1 MALVLPRLLA
11 PVLPTTYSPSFLH
24 LTKAYAKHKHSESPY
39 PTCVHCKGFALAI
52 LRRVRTL
59 ISVSS
64 SGLPLSRPL
73 PISDLVGRYPTNNL
87 IGRQLILRHC
97 FLRIIHSSIYPLSGV
112 SLSFPRL
119 CRTQGQIIDVLRNCL
134 PVLSEESP

>member
-11 PVLPTTYSPSFLH
+11 PVLPTTYSPSYLH
-24 LTKAYAKHKHSESPY
+24 LAKAHAMHEHLEFPY
-39 PTCVHCKGFALAI
+39 HTFVYCKVFALAI

-73 PISDLVGRYPTNNL
+73 PIVGLVGLYPTNNL
-87 IGRQLILRHC
+87 IGRRLILSRNLSEKKHP
-97 FLRIIHSSIYPLSGV
+97 SINLLSGI

-119 CRTQGQIIDVLRNCL
+119 FQSLGQINDVLRNCL
-134 PVLSEESP
+134 PVLTPLD